1 MVRLAFTLSLS
12 HIYFHTF
19 TFIPSLSHFEVRW
32 CILDNCRDYFWS
44 RGDDGATGSG
54 VPWVAPAGLTSFSS
68 ECYMS
73 SGKKK
78 MKILFGV
85 LDFPTFL

>member
-1 MVRLAFTLSLS
+1 MFSIFGDS
-12 HIYFHTF
+12 Q
-19 TFIPSLSHFEVRW
+19 
-32 CILDNCRDYFWS
+32 CILGNSQCYFWVG
-44 RGDDGATGSG
+44 GDDGTTGSG
-54 VPWVAPAGLTSFSS
+54 VPWVEPAGLTSFSS